1 MTLECCSRLPQ
12 SKKNEYT
19 TSKLEFVLLNIS
31 NLKSQTA
38 PQALY
43 VHVPFCLHHCGYC
56 DFTLVANRDHL
67 IPQYLEM
74 LGRELNHYCRDFT
87 GRRKITTLF
96 IGGGTPTHLSPK
108 DLQTLFELIG
118 RHFELSADGEFS
130 IEANPDGL
138 CDERLGVLTTNG
150 INRLSLGVQSFDE
163 AVLKTLERKHSA
175 AEATATILR
184 ASKYIPNVSV
194 DLIFGVPGQSL
205 ESWQQTLEHLTRLPV
220 KHISTYGLTYEQG
233 TPFYRQEKTGV
244 LKRMPDD
251 LERDMYLAAMSHLE
265 SSGFEHYEVSNFGL
279 PGYPCRHNNVYWSAD
294 EYYAFGPGA
303 ARYIDGIRSTNVRS
317 VVKWLNSWN
326 KGEPCEEDRE
336 ELTTEEKAR
345 EAIMLSLRR
354 MAGLHVASFEA
365 RFKVSL
371 QALAEEEIRQHVADG
386 LLEYSGECLRLTQ
399 NGLLIADSVV
409 SDFL

>member
-1 MTLECCSRLPQ
+1 M
-12 SKKNEYT
+12 
-19 TSKLEFVLLNIS
+19 EFVLLKTS
-31 NLKSQTA
+31 NLKPQTA

-74 LGRELNHYCRDFT
+74 LGRELNHYCREFT
-87 GRRKITTLF
+87 HRRRITTLF

-118 RHFELSADGEFS
+118 RHFELSDDGEFS

-138 CDERLGVLTTNG
+138 CDERLSVLKANG
-150 INRLSLGVQSFDE
+150 INRLSLGVQSFDD
-163 AVLKTLERKHSA
+163 AVLMTLERKHSA
-175 AEATATILR
+175 AEATDTIAR
-184 ASKYIPNVSV
+184 ASNFIPNVSV
-194 DLIFGVPGQSL
+194 DLIFGVPGQTL
-205 ESWQQTLEHLTRLPV
+205 ESWQQTLEHLTQLPV
-220 KHISTYGLTYEQG
+220 KHISTSGLTYEQG
-233 TPFYRQEKTGV
+233 TPFYRQEKSGV

-265 SSGFEHYEVSNFGL
+265 SRGFEHYEVSNFGQ
-279 PGYPCRHNNVYWSAD
+279 PGYQCRHNNVYWNAD

-303 ARYIDGIRSTNVRS
+303 ARYVDGIRSTNARS
-317 VVKWLNSWN
+317 VVKWLNSWS

-354 MAGLHVASFEA
+354 MAGLHVPSFEA
-365 RFKVSL
+365 RFQLSL
-371 QALAEEEIRQHVADG
+371 QDLAEEEIRQHVEDG
-386 LLEYSGECLRLTQ
+386 LLEYFGECLRLTQ